1 MRATQALRP
10 AMLRGIVQAIVML
23 FLLRIFFW
31 FLRLVT
37 AGSRSPADTDQ
48 GRPSQREGA
57 PRRKPLRVD
66 HSNVTDVPFTEI
78 PAGPGTAVPQPEA
91 KPAERAEA
99 R

>member
-1 MRATQALRP
+1 MRATRALRP

-48 GRPSQREGA
+48 GRPSHHEGA

-66 HSNVTDVPFTEI
+66 RSNVTDVPFTEI
-78 PAGPGTAVPQPEA
+78 PAGSGTAVPQPEA